1 MPEARADGEN
11 TLSDLERRLRG
22 WQPAAAGL
30 SRERMLFEAGR
41 AAGGQRSRP
50 RAVGVAIHLGLLAA
64 CAGLLAA
71 WSNERLAHQRLGEQ
85 LLALQTQLQ
94 AQSDP
99 EALPS
104 RSVPPAA
111 QLSRLERPD
120 PMSYLV
126 LVRRLGGTE
135 PFESRSPIDRSTAP
149 ISRDE
154 PLPPT
159 LRAGDRTSIN
169 L

>member
-1 MPEARADGEN
+1 MSEARTDGEN

-22 WQPAAAGL
+22 WQPAADGL

-41 AAGGQRSRP
+41 AAGRRRSGP
-50 RAVGVAIHLGLLAA
+50 LALGGAIHLGLLVA

-71 WSNERLAHQRLGEQ
+71 WSHERLAHQRVGEQ
-85 LLALQTQLQ
+85 LLALQTQLE
-94 AQSDP
+94 AQSNP
-99 EALPS
+99 ESLAS
-104 RSVPPAA
+104 GSVPAA
-111 QLSRLERPD
+111 ARLGRLERPD

-126 LVRRLGGTE
+126 LVRRLGGSE
-135 PFESRSPIDRSTAP
+135 PFESRSPVDRSTAP
-149 ISRDE
+149 NSRDE

-159 LRAGDRTSIN
+159 LRAGDRTSID